1 MADPL
6 FLGVDGGGTGCRARL
21 ETADGRVLGT
31 GKSGPASMRFGF
43 AAALYAVMTAAQQ
56 AIRESGLGEEAYARI
71 HAGIGLAG
79 TGIRGARRALEDWEH
94 PFANAWFEGDG
105 YMALLGAFA
114 GGDGGIV
121 VCGTGSIGI
130 MWRDQTIRVGGY
142 GFPVSDEGSG
152 ADIGL
157 NALRMALRTLDGRDD
172 PTPFTEEVMAKF
184 SHDPVE
190 IVDWMDRASST
201 DYATLAPLVVHHA
214 NACDA
219 RAVALMQQAAEQIAE
234 IAEALRKRGAPEV
247 ALVGGLS
254 EIIRPWLPER
264 VHPHIVS
271 PAGDAMSGGIILAKR
286 KFAELA

>member
-21 ETADGRVLGT
+21 ETADGKVLGQ
-31 GKSGPASMRFGF
+31 GRSGPASMRFGF
-43 AAALYAVMTAAQQ
+43 AAAFYSIITAAQQ
-56 AIRESGLGEEAYARI
+56 AVRESGLGEAAYPRI

-79 TGIRGARRALEDWEH
+79 TGTRGARRALDNWEH
-94 PFANAWFEGDG
+94 PFASACFEGDG

-130 MWRDQTIRVGGY
+130 TWRGQTLRVGGY

-157 NALRMALRTLDGRDD
+157 NALRTALRTLDGRVP
-172 PTPFTEEVMAKF
+172 PTPFTEEVLAKF

-190 IVDWMDRASST
+190 IVDWLDRASST
-201 DYATLAPLVVHHA
+201 DYATLAPMVVHHA
-214 NACDA
+214 AAGDA
-219 RAVALMQQAAEQIAE
+219 GATALMKQAASQIADL
-234 IAEALRKRGAPEV
+234 AAALVKKGAPKV
-247 ALVGGLS
+247 ALVGGLADVM
-254 EIIRPWLPER
+254 RAWLPD
-264 VHPHIVS
+264 HIQPDIVA
-271 PAGDAMSGGIILAKR
+271 PAGDAMAGGIILAKR
-286 KFAELA
+286 KLAGG

>member
-21 ETADGRVLGT
+21 ETADGKVLGT
-31 GKSGPASMRFGF
+31 GRSGPASMRFGF
-43 AAALYAVMTAAQQ
+43 AAALYSIMTAAQQ
-56 AIRESGLGEEAYARI
+56 AVRESGLGEAAYARI

-79 TGIRGARRALEDWEH
+79 TGTRGARRALDDWEH
-94 PFANAWFEGDG
+94 PFASACFEGDG
-105 YMALLGAFA
+105 YMALLGAFS

-130 MWRDQTIRVGGY
+130 TWRGQTVRVGGY

-157 NALRMALRTLDGRDD
+157 NALRLALRTLDDRAP
-172 PTPFTEEVMAKF
+172 PTPFTEEVLAKF

-201 DYATLAPLVVHHA
+201 DYATLAPIVVHHA
-214 NACDA
+214 AA
-219 RAVALMQQAAEQIAE
+219 GEAGATALMQQAASQIADL
-234 IAEALRKRGAPEV
+234 AAALVKKGAPKV
-247 ALVGGLS
+247 ALVGGLA
-254 EIIRPWLPER
+254 EVMRAWLPER
-264 VHPHIVS
+264 IQEHMVM
-271 PAGDAMSGGIILAKR
+271 PAGDAMAGGIILAKR
-286 KFAELA
+286 RLATA

>member
-1 MADPL
+1 MAEPL

-21 ETADGRVLGT
+21 ETADGKVLGT
-31 GKSGPASMRFGF
+31 GRSGPASMRFGF
-43 AAALYAVMTAAQQ
+43 AAALYSIMTAAQQ
-56 AIRESGLGEEAYARI
+56 AVRESGLGEAAYARI

-79 TGIRGARRALEDWEH
+79 TGTRGARRALDDWEH
-94 PFANAWFEGDG
+94 PFASACFEGDG
-105 YMALLGAFA
+105 YMALLGAFL

-130 MWRDQTIRVGGY
+130 TWRGQTLRVGGY

-157 NALRMALRTLDGRDD
+157 NALRMALRTLDGRDAR
-172 PTPFTEEVMAKF
+172 TPFTEEVLAKF

-201 DYATLAPLVVHHA
+201 DYATLAPIVVHHA
-214 NACDA
+214 AAEDA
-219 RAVALMQQAAEQIAE
+219 GATALMRQAASQIADL
-234 IAEALRKRGAPEV
+234 AAALIKKGALKV

-254 EIIRPWLPER
+254 DVMRAWLPER
-264 VHPHIVS
+264 IHPHIV
-271 PAGDAMSGGIILAKR
+271 PPEGDAMAGGIILAKR
-286 KFAELA
+286 RLAGS